1 MNRKGNATG
10 HLFGS
15 LDFDIARRE
24 MVACQIRGR
33 DIRSKRVL
41 EAMATVPRHLFVP
54 AQHAQEAYRDSPI
67 PIGQGQTISQP
78 FMVAA
83 MADALLLEGPE
94 RVLEV
99 GAGSGYQS
107 AILSRLARI
116 ITAVEAQHLLAVS
129 ARERLKELG
138 YTNVCVEEGD
148 GSLGWPPD
156 APYDAILVTA
166 AAPAIPEPL
175 IEQLA
180 EGGGLVIPVGPPDHQ
195 ELLRITKRQGRTTK
209 ESLYACRFVPLIGR
223 HGWRPDSLG
232 SARG

>member
-1 MNRKGNATG
+1 MNHNGNATSKAP
-10 HLFGS
+10 GS
-15 LDFDIARRE
+15 LDFDTARHE

-33 DIRSKRVL
+33 DIHSKRVL
-41 EAMATVPRHLFVP
+41 EAMETVPRHLFVP
-54 AQHAQEAYRDSPI
+54 SQHAHEAYGDSPL
-67 PIGQGQTISQP
+67 PIGEGQTISQP

-83 MADALLLEGPE
+83 MADALLLRGPE

-107 AILSRLARI
+107 AVLSRLASI
-116 ITAVEAQHLLAVS
+116 ITTVEAQHVLAVS
-129 ARERLKELG
+129 GRERLAELG
-138 YTNVCVEEGD
+138 YKNVRVEEGD
-148 GSLGWPPD
+148 GSLGWPSD

-166 AAPAIPEPL
+166 AAPAVPQPL
-175 IEQLA
+175 IDQLA
-180 EGGGLVIPVGPPDHQ
+180 EGGRLVIPIGAPDHQ
-195 ELLRITKRQGRTTK
+195 ELLRITKLHSRTTK